1 MKNKLFIS
9 GIAAALLV
17 GGTVAVSAA
26 KKEPMVNEGKMITA
40 QDAEKIALTKAEGKV
55 ESVELENR
63 FGQRYFDVD
72 IENGKIDYDIH
83 IDAYSGDVLKV
94 KEQMDMDDD
103 WDDDWDDDN
112 FDEKINTS
120 NKNLLSS
127 EKAIEIAEKT
137 VNGKV
142 TEMDKDE
149 DDGRMIYEFELKTI
163 KGKVDL
169 ELDAITGNVLNV
181 EYDD

>member
-1 MKNKLFIS
+1 MMKNKLLIS

-26 KKEPMVNEGKMITA
+26 KKEPVVNEGKMITA
-40 QDAEKIALTKAEGKV
+40 QEAEKIALTKAEGRV

-72 IENGKIDYDIH
+72 IENGNMDYDIH

-94 KEQMDMDDD
+94 KEQMDM
-103 WDDDWDDDN
+103 DDDWDDDN

-149 DDGRMIYEFELKTI
+149 DDGRMIYEFELKTN

-169 ELDAITGNVLNV
+169 ELDAITGDVLNV

>member
-1 MKNKLFIS
+1 MKNKLLIS

-26 KKEPMVNEGKMITA
+26 KKEPVVSEAKMITA
-40 QDAEKIALTKAEGKV
+40 QEAEKIALTKAEGRV

-72 IENGKIDYDIH
+72 IENGNMDYDIH

-94 KEQMDMDDD
+94 KEQMDM
-103 WDDDWDDDN
+103 DDDN

-149 DDGRMIYEFELKTI
+149 DDGRMIYEFELKTN

-169 ELDAITGNVLNV
+169 ELDAITGDVLNV

>member
-72 IENGKIDYDIH
+72 IENGNKDYDIH

-94 KEQMDMDDD
+94 KEQMDMDDE
-103 WDDDWDDDN
+103 WDDDN

-149 DDGRMIYEFELKTI
+149 DDGRMIYEFELKTN